1 MASSGRPLG
10 SMVIELDMTSTKF
23 ENSLK
28 SIQNQFRLA
37 KSEMKANLS
46 VLDTTGTS
54 YEKASSKVEELSKLM
69 SVNEKQISA
78 LKDRYDTAVKTNGEY
93 SDSAMKVANQLNK
106 AESQQAQYQR
116 RLDNAKVAM
125 KDAARGTDSYR
136 EALQRVQKQTKVE
149 VDSLQTQGKQ
159 TEANVVKYR
168 ALGKEVDNY
177 SKIIASERAKLQD
190 LILTK
195 GDDSK
200 ETQDQRAKIA
210 ELNAEQ
216 EKAQYQYD
224 QLGKKV
230 KNFSDGQAQSI
241 DSLNK
246 VSSKLGGIS
255 GKLKDAGSAMTTK
268 FTVPIVAGF
277 GYAIKSATD
286 FSSQMTDIKPLLEA
300 NGEGVKQVKKEIEEM
315 SDDSKKW
322 ATQYGISTTSINSG
336 MDELVKR
343 GYSAKQTMGA
353 MPSILNAAKASGDDF
368 NSVMKVSTSTLEQFG
383 LKSNTTSGML
393 KNTQRVTDS
402 LTYTANATAAG
413 FSDMGDAMTYVGPTA
428 HAAGISLEQTAAAIG
443 EMSNQG
449 IEGSV
454 AGTALRS
461 TLTRLMKPSK
471 QNAEGMKELGINAE
485 DFKNHALTLPQI
497 LDKIKT
503 NTQGWTKEQ
512 KASAIAMAF
521 GTEAQAGMNA
531 LVSQGGDALQNL
543 TDKTEKASGSTKKIA
558 DTMNNTASANMNKF
572 KESMNVL
579 AITIGSKLM
588 PTITPIVNKITDL
601 VKSFSKLSPQTKD
614 FIVKAVL
621 VTAAIGP
628 VLLILGQLVTVIK
641 TIIATMAFLVAN
653 PIVAVIAAIAA
664 IGIGLVAA
672 YNHIKPFHDA
682 VNNLFNSLKIFFSNI
697 GKWFS
702 ELPGK
707 MQSGF
712 NGVNE
717 WFSKIPGK
725 IKAIFD
731 SVGSGI
737 SSTVGGWGSQ
747 ISSGL
752 SKAWNSTTKVTS
764 KWISNFAKIGKKM
777 LDAIL
782 GVLKEFGKL
791 VVYAIA
797 FPVGIAVIIT
807 RPLVEPLKNI
817 MKSLVASLKTIWTSF
832 STWFK
837 NLGIQISQTWHLTM
851 TGLSNWLRSMMNSLS
866 NWFHSV
872 ISGLVNW
879 FRSIINTL
887 SGWFRATMNV
897 MYNIWRN
904 AWSQINNVFRPII
917 SSISSFFK
925 LIFSNLK
932 NFFSGIMNSLLNIT
946 NSLLNE
952 ISNIWHSVISGIS
965 NFFKS
970 IMTGIVNF
978 TSPIMNSLSNIIS
991 NSLSAI
997 SSIWNKM
1004 WKNMSDFF
1012 GSIWKGIKTGA
1023 AEGINGVITVINS
1036 GVDAID
1042 SVWKF
1047 FTGKKTSVPHLGKV
1061 HFEQGGVV
1069 EQHLSVINDGKGS
1082 NWKEL
1087 VQLPSGELVMSHK
1100 RNWTGMLPAGTRIYN
1115 GDETKGIMNAVG
1127 IQHYATGGVIGK
1139 IESAGSG
1146 LINWA
1151 KGSLEN
1157 VGSWIGDKFEAL
1169 SKFMEHPIENTK
1181 ALMTQAGNKVMPTI
1195 STYADFAKGALD
1207 KTAGMAG
1214 DWVKDHI
1221 SDVMDKMMES
1231 MGGSGGAMPAK
1242 AYGPMIRAAAAFMHQ
1257 SITDFNVDMIERI
1270 IGNESGGNAR
1280 AINLWDSNAKAGH
1293 PSKGILQYIDGT
1305 FRHYAMPGFTDIWN
1319 PLHQLIALFNDAT
1332 WRSDMGMGYNGKY
1345 GEWRGSASG
1354 PSGPR
1359 LMAAGGL
1366 ITQATNAIVGEAG
1379 PEVVL
1384 PLTNKTRAMQILSE
1398 AQAKFGY
1405 GDKAPNV
1412 DTSEIE
1418 QNQKQQTLLL
1428 QIQNKILTKIL
1439 GLIDDSGSS
1448 DDFDINKLSNL
1459 LDQLGLKKRKLTQFQ
1474 R

>member
-10 SMVIELDMTSTKF
+10 SMIIELDMTSTKF
-23 ENSLK
+23 EDSLK

-46 VLDTTGTS
+46 VLDTTGTA
-54 YEKASSKVEELSKLM
+54 YEKASSKVDELSKLM
-69 SVNEKQISA
+69 EVNEKKISA

-116 RLDNAKVAM
+116 QLDNAKVGM

-159 TEANVVKYR
+159 TEANVVKYQ

-200 ETQDQRAKIA
+200 ETQDQRAKIV

-246 VSSKLGGIS
+246 VSSKLNGIS
-255 GKLKDAGSAMTTK
+255 GKLKDTGSAMTTR

-277 GYAIKSATD
+277 GYAVKSATD
-286 FSSQMTDIKPLLEA
+286 FSSQMTNIKPLLEA
-300 NGEGVKQVKKEIEEM
+300 NGESVKQVKKEIEEM

-682 VNNLFNSLKIFFSNI
+682 VNNLFNSLRNFFSNI

-712 NGVNE
+712 NGMNE

-725 IKAIFD
+725 IKSIFG

-752 SKAWNSTTKVTS
+752 SKAWNSTTEVTS
-764 KWISNFAKIGKKM
+764 KWISDFAKIGKKM
-777 LDAIL
+777 LDAII
-782 GVLKEFGKL
+782 GVLKGFGKL
-791 VVYAIA
+791 LVYALA
-797 FPVGIAVIIT
+797 FPIGIAVIIT
-807 RPLVEPLKNI
+807 KPLVEPLKNI
-817 MKSLVASLKTIWTSF
+817 MKSLVAGLKAIWTPF
-832 STWFK
+832 ATWFK

-851 TGLSNWLRSMMNSLS
+851 TGLSNWLRSTMTSIS
-866 NWFHSV
+866 NWFHS
-872 ISGLVNW
+872 IMNNLVNW
-879 FRSIINTL
+879 FKTIMT
-887 SGWFRATMNV
+887 G
-897 MYNIWRN
+897 MYTIWRN
-904 AWSQINNVFRPII
+904 SWNQINNFFRPILT
-917 SSISSFFK
+917 SIGSFFK
-925 LIFSNLK
+925 SIFLSLK
-932 NFFSGIMNSLLNIT
+932 NFFSGIMNSLVNIT
-946 NSLLNE
+946 NSLLNK
-952 ISNIWHSVISGIS
+952 ISKIWHSSISEIS

-978 TSPIMNSLSNIIS
+978 TSPIMNSLSSVIS

-997 SSIWNKM
+997 SSTWNKM

-1012 GSIWKGIKTGA
+1012 GSIWKGIKNGA
-1023 AEGINGVITVINS
+1023 ADGINGVITVINT

-1061 HFEQGGVV
+1061 HFEQGGIV
-1069 EQHLSVINDGKGS
+1069 EQNLSVINDGKGS

-1087 VQLPSGELVMSHK
+1087 VQLPDGELMMSHQ

-1115 GDETKGIMNAVG
+1115 GDETKGIMSAVG
-1127 IQHYATGGVIGK
+1127 IRKYAKGGIVGK
-1139 IESAGSG
+1139 IENAGSS
-1146 LINWA
+1146 LINWT

-1181 ALMTQAGNKVMPTI
+1181 ALMTSAGKKVMPKI
-1195 STYADFAKGALD
+1195 EAYADFAKGALD
-1207 KTAGMAG
+1207 KTASKAG

-1221 SDVMDKMMES
+1221 QGVMDKMVES
-1231 MGGSGGAMPAK
+1231 MGGSGKSMPAT
-1242 AYGPMIRAAAAFMHQ
+1242 AYGPMIKAAAAYMHQ

-1270 IGNESGGNAR
+1270 IGNESGGNPR
-1280 AINLWDSNAKAGH
+1280 IVNNWDSNAKAGH
-1293 PSKGILQYIDGT
+1293 PSMGILQYIEPT
-1305 FRHYAMPGFTDIWN
+1305 FMHYAMPGHTNILN
-1319 PLHQLIALFNDAT
+1319 PMDQLIALFNDAT

-1345 GEWRGSASG
+1345 GEWRGAASG

-1366 ITQATNAIVGEAG
+1366 ITKATNAIVGEAG

-1405 GDKAPNV
+1405 DDNAINI